1 MKVKDIK
8 SKVATKVA
16 KGKAKV
22 TEKCRHTRKAAGAA
36 AVTAMLLA
44 LIGCATSEPASRLTK
59 GGETRIEIAGS
70 NHKIT
75 MTIDSS
81 VASSSDSKGS
91 TETVHANPTNSTS
104 VPISVRYNDALKTA
118 TTATA
123 STLSQIGS
131 GLGAVLDMLLN
142 KGTGTVAVT
151 KKDGTSATVKCEN
164 GQCEFCPTC
173 VPQQ

>member
-8 SKVATKVA
+8 SKVAAKVA

-22 TEKCRHTRKAAGAA
+22 AKKCGRARKVVSTASIV
-36 AVTAMLLA
+36 AVLLA
-44 LIGCATSEPASRLTK
+44 LAGCATSEPASRLTK
-59 GGETRIEIAGS
+59 GGETHVEISGKG
-70 NHKIT
+70 HKVTIT
-75 MTIDSS
+75 LDAS
-81 VASSSDSKGS
+81 VASSADSKGS
-91 TETVHANPTNSTS
+91 TETTHANPTNTTS
-104 VPISVRYNDALKTA
+104 VPIDVRYNDVLKTA
-118 TTATA
+118 TENTK
-123 STLSQIGS
+123 STLAQIES

-164 GQCEFCPTC
+164 GQCEYCPTC